1 MTWLSPDRSPLMEL
15 FAQHKRHQSMILPWL
30 EEGYGVVKVDS
41 FQSPKVAWLS
51 FHPLNFVAGDAGNKA
66 ALNLIRTFPP
76 NNILIVP
83 DDEWAH
89 LIEDE
94 WAGRKRH
101 QFRWR
106 LSPESLNMDHI
117 RKLKSCIPTGFE
129 LMPIDMNAMV
139 NSDDEFWEDVLLYF
153 GSYGNFLKDGF
164 GYCIK
169 HGERVVSVAYT
180 DFPFVDAFEV
190 EVITKQS
197 ISYRRKG
204 LGTIVSAALIE
215 DGLSR
220 RLIPHWDAANE
231 ISVRLAE
238 KLGYTNP
245 DPYQVY
251 YWIGV

>member
-1 MTWLSPDRSPLMEL
+1 MEL

-30 EEGYGVVKVDS
+30 DEGYGVVKVDS
-41 FQSPKVAWLS
+41 LQAPKVAWLS
-51 FHPLNFVAGDAGNKA
+51 FHPLNFIAGDAKSSA
-66 ALNLIRTFPP
+66 ALNLVRSFPP
-76 NNILIVP
+76 NNVLVLP

-101 QFRWR
+101 QSRWR
-106 LSPESLNMDHI
+106 LSADRLNIEYI
-117 RKLKSCIPTGFE
+117 RNLKSHVPEGFE
-129 LMPIDMNAMV
+129 LVPIDLDVMT
-139 NSDDEFWEDVLLYF
+139 NSDDEFWEDTLLYF
-153 GSYGNFLKDGF
+153 GSHEEFLKKGF

-180 DFPFVDAFEV
+180 DFPFADAFEV
-190 EVITKQS
+190 EVMTRES
-197 ISYRRKG
+197 GSYRRKG

-215 DGLSR
+215 DGLLR
-220 RLIPHWDAANE
+220 GLVPQWDAANE
-231 ISVRLAE
+231 ISVRLAK